1 MFNYH
6 NDNHNL
12 KKLREKIYIKQK
24 KLLKLIYTNNINN
37 YKDPQ
42 IKKYVNEI
50 NLLEEIF
57 DIKLMYFNYDKK
69 NFWNNKEQI

>member
-6 NDNHNL
+6 YDHNNL
-12 KKLREKIYIKQK
+12 KNLRKKIYNKQK
-24 KLLKLIYTNNINN
+24 NLLNFIYINNIS

-42 IKKYVNEI
+42 IKKYINEI

-57 DIKLMYFNYDKK
+57 DIKMIYFNYDKK
-69 NFWNNKEQI
+69 NFWNNKEKI

>member
-6 NDNHNL
+6 NDNLNL

-24 KLLKLIYTNNINN
+24 NLLNLIYTNNINN
-37 YKDPQ
+37 YKDPK

>member
-6 NDNHNL
+6 YDNKNL
-12 KKLREKIYIKQK
+12 KKLRKKIYIKQK
-24 KLLKLIYTNNINN
+24 NLLNFIYTNNIS

-42 IKKYVNEI
+42 IKKYINEI

-57 DIKLMYFNYDKK
+57 DIKMIYFNYDKK